1 MRKFRS
7 QADRINVTVIKTA
20 TFVFRIIFLKH
31 D

>member
-7 QADRINVTVIKTA
+7 LADRINVTAIKTA
-20 TFVFRIIFLKH
+20 TFVFEIIFLKH